1 MKNIFILTFL
11 IFLFG
16 NINLNAQR
24 NNQISPYQE
33 FLNELSEYRKLCR
46 NALKPYRYDGA
57 KTTHFSYKEYNY
69 AKEVEIGTVQNSEY
83 RLSFNSNGIRYDK
96 IKVEIY
102 DKSKNYKSRMLLYE
116 KEGVGQNE
124 FTVETGPMLEQLKEK
139 KLQLLNEKY
148 DKLIE
153 TAEVDAKYKQISTDQ
168 HLKNL
173 NDRKKVDERIIAKMR
188 LKRLYINYIIPAI
201 DREIE
206 IDEITGEEVRVVT
219 KGAIVLAIGY
229 SNL

>member
-1 MKNIFILTFL
+1 MKNIFIITLSL
-11 IFLFG
+11 LFFG
-16 NINLNAQR
+16 ITNFNAQR
-24 NNQISPYQE
+24 NNQLTPYQE
-33 FLNELSEYRKLCR
+33 FLNELTEYRKLCR
-46 NALKPYRYDGA
+46 NALKPYRYDGS

-83 RLSFNSNGIRYDK
+83 RLSFNSNGIRYDN

-124 FTVETGPMLEQLKEK
+124 FTVETGPMLEQLKEN
-139 KLQLLNEKY
+139 KLLVLNEKY
-148 DKLIE
+148 DNLFA
-153 TAEVDAKYKQISTDQ
+153 TAEVDAKYKKISIEEHQ
-168 HLKNL
+168 KNL
-173 NDRKKVDERIIAKMR
+173 NNRKKVEERIIAKMR

-206 IDEITGEEVRVVT
+206 VDEITGEEVRVVT

>member
-1 MKNIFILTFL
+1 MKNIFI
-11 IFLFG
+11 IAFLFFFFG
-16 NINLNAQR
+16 STNINAQR
-24 NNQISPYQE
+24 NNQVSPYQE

-46 NALKPYRYDGA
+46 NALKPYRYDGS

-96 IKVEIY
+96 IKVQIY

-116 KEGVGQNE
+116 KDGVGQNE
-124 FTVETGPMLEQLKEK
+124 FTVETGPMLEQLKEN
-139 KLQLLNEKY
+139 KLLLLNEKY
-148 DKLIE
+148 EKLIA
-153 TAEVDAKYKQISTDQ
+153 TAEVDAKYKHISTEQ

-173 NDRKKVDERIIAKMR
+173 NDRKKVDEKIIAKMR

-206 IDEITGEEVRVVT
+206 VDEITGNEVRVVT

>member
-1 MKNIFILTFL
+1 MKNIFI
-11 IFLFG
+11 IAFLFFFFG
-16 NINLNAQR
+16 STNINAQR
-24 NNQISPYQE
+24 NNQVSPYQE

-46 NALKPYRYDGA
+46 NALKPYRYDGS

-96 IKVEIY
+96 IKVQIY
-102 DKSKNYKSRMLLYE
+102 DKSKNYKSRMLLFE
-116 KEGVGQNE
+116 KDGVGQNE
-124 FTVETGPMLEQLKEK
+124 FTVDTGPMLEQLKEN
-139 KLQLLNEKY
+139 KLLLLNEKY
-148 DKLIE
+148 DKLIG
-153 TAEVDAKYKQISTDQ
+153 TAEVDAKYKHLSTEQ

-173 NDRKKVDERIIAKMR
+173 NDRKKVDEKIIAKMR

-206 IDEITGEEVRVVT
+206 VDEITGNEVRVVT